1 MEMKFET
8 QTFARRLGTM
18 LKVDFRRMFTMP
30 LFYIMLGIALLVPI
44 MVVVMVTMMEGS
56 VSVDPQ
62 TGVETVMEGFDSAWQ
77 MIGSASGAAIGMDIT
92 SMCNINLMY
101 FAVGVFICLFVSQDF
116 SCGYAKNLF
125 TVRAKKTDY
134 VISKTLAGIVSGV
147 LMLILFFIGSVLG
160 GAIAGLPFD
169 AGAAGVEGIAMCM
182 LSKCALMAVF
192 TPIFLAIAVAA
203 KQRAWLSI
211 CCSMGGG
218 MLLFMMIP
226 MLTPLDST
234 IVHVLLCLAGGAMF
248 CFGLGAVSNQVLK
261 KTSLV

>member
-1 MEMKFET
+1 MKFEH
-8 QTFARRLGTM
+8 QTFTKRLKGM
-18 LKVDFRRMFTMP
+18 LKVDFRRMFTQP
-30 LFYIMLGIALLVPI
+30 LLYIMLGIALVVPI
-44 MVVVMVTMMEGS
+44 LVVVMVTMMDGS
-56 VSVDPQ
+56 VSVNPQ

-77 MIGSASGAAIGMDIT
+77 IIASPSGAAMGMDIT

-116 SCGYAKNLF
+116 SSGYAKNLF

-134 VISKTLAGIVSGV
+134 MISKTLAGTVCGV
-147 LMLILFFIGSVLG
+147 LMLVLFFMGSVLG

-169 AGAAGVEGIAMCM
+169 LGAAGIEGLVMCM

-192 TPIFLAIAVAA
+192 APIFLAIAVAA
-203 KQRAWLSI
+203 KSRAWLSI

-218 MLLFMMIP
+218 MLLFMMVP
-226 MLTPLDST
+226 MLTPLDAT
-234 IVHVLLCLAGGAMF
+234 AVNLLGCLAGGLLLGI
-248 CFGLGAVSNQVLK
+248 GLGAVSNTVLK